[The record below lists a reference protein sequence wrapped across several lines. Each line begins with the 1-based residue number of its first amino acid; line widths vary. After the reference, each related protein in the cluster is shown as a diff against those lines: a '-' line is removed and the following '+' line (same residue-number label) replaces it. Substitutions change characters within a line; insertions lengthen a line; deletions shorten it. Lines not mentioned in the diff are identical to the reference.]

1 MRKFILST
9 IKHIKNELIAY
20 LPEEC
25 KSVKTI
31 RPKASVWERKNG
43 DQFPFSLLFVQQ
55 FFTTPVKFL
64 MDFFDWICLKWNWKK
79 KKISSSCRA
88 CASVNSCD
96 LATCHHKRINYLLK
110 KIYSDWWWNWC
121 RVTANEGM
129 TEQTADTLCN
139 HNQYLS
145 ILSIYFH
152 VQSVIKMLWI
162 TAVMFGLRW
171 SLSSFKNC
179 IDGFTNAKQKGKRKK
194 R

>member
-1 MRKFILST
+1 MRKCFSWIVYTRKKMCEKCEKVYFIN
-9 IKHIKNELIAY
+9 HEAYKNELIAY

-25 KSVKTI
+25 KSVKAI

-79 KKISSSCRA
+79 KISSSCRA

-96 LATCHHKRINYLLK
+96 LATCHHKRINYLLE

-129 TEQTADTLCN
+129 TEQLPIHFVITIN
-139 HNQYLS
+139 IYRYFQS
-145 ILSIYFH
+145 IF
-152 VQSVIKMLWI
+152 
-162 TAVMFGLRW
+162 MF
-171 SLSSFKNC
+171 SL
-179 IDGFTNAKQKGKRKK
+179 
-194 R
+194 